1 MPNFTELCIWQML
14 HKSLPLLPLLAST
27 SQEVFPQIQVMLKK
41 DVSFRLNNHYVRLSY
56 THLETLLIP
65 KGMAKRFIL

>member
-27 SQEVFPQIQVMLKK
+27 SQEVFPQIQVMLKG
-41 DVSFRLNNHYVRLSY
+41 VSFRLNNNYVRLSY